1 MEFEWDPN
9 KAARNLKWHG
19 VPFPEAATVF
29 EDPLSVAAP
38 DPDHSF
44 EEQRQII
51 VGSSH
56 RGTLLMVAYT
66 ERGER
71 IHHIVVEPGK
81 SAGPSGGCAAIVW
94 VRLTRALAGRTSA
107 QFLEGGAE
115 DRIDERAD
123 DSAECD
129 GNEDARGA
137 RRYSRRGRRDRQN
150 ADCDDRD
157 QETAGELRERPLERD
172 AA

>member
-71 IHHIVVEPGK
+71 IHIITARE
-81 SAGPSGGCAAIVW
+81 
-94 VRLTRALAGRTSA
+94 LTPK
-107 QFLEGGAE
+107 
-115 DRIDERAD
+115 ERKAYEQGD
-123 DSAECD
+123 
-129 GNEDARGA
+129 
-137 RRYSRRGRRDRQN
+137 Y
-150 ADCDDRD
+150 
-157 QETAGELRERPLERD
+157 L
-172 AA
+172 